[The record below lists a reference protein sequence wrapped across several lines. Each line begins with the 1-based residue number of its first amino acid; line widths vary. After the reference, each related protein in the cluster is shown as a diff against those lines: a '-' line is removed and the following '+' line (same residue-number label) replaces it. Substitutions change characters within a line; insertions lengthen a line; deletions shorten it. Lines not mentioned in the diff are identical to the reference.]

1 MPFIRLEIFIAAP
14 VELCFDLSRDLD
26 VHMAS
31 SGLTGERAVAGVT
44 KGMVK
49 LGDQVTWEA
58 THLGIRQRL
67 TSKIIAFDRP
77 HMFIDEMLSGAFK
90 RWHHTH
96 LFKAQAGGTLM
107 IDEVDYASPLGLL
120 GRIVDMLYLENYMR
134 EFLQRRNEHIKHMA
148 EKQSGVE
155 SQESRV
161 TMTLDS

>member
-1 MPFIRLEIFIAAP
+1 MPFIRLETFIAAP

-44 KGMVK
+44 GGMVK

-77 HMFIDEMLSGAFK
+77 HMFIDEMLRGAFK

-107 IDEVDYASPLGLL
+107 IDEVDCASPLGLL
-120 GRIVDMLYLENYMR
+120 GRIVDMLYLENYIR
-134 EFLQRRNEHIKHMA
+134 EFLLRRNEHIRQMA
-148 EKQSGVE
+148 EKQSRVKSLE
-155 SQESRV
+155 SS
-161 TMTLDS
+161 